1 MSSRGKVDNP
11 EVRQRLAPDSHLAHF
26 FFLIGIACRVR
37 RAYDGTNVPLAGQ
50 SLGKDEAMDMLKKT
64 LNPVTSRRRLL
75 KGSVATAGAS
85 AAAVLGLV
93 KEAKADHAIPD
104 WLKVPGEVVRGY
116 GQPAATEA
124 DVKRALIQ
132 LYKDLAP
139 AYSFS
144 GTPLQKL
151 RGTITPNGLHFE
163 VHHGGRPALDPAQ
176 HRLMIHGLVD
186 RPLEFDL
193 AALERYPM
201 ISRIHFIEC
210 AGNTFFNA
218 VFEEPQQLG
227 CDMLHGLVS
236 NSEWTGIPLRV
247 LLEEA
252 GIRKEA
258 KWVVA
263 IGNDAPNI
271 ARSIP
276 LENIMG
282 DGILA
287 LYQNGERIRPE
298 QGYPMRLVLPGYE
311 GNMNIKWITSL
322 QVSSGPAYTK
332 DESGEYTDILADGKA
347 IEFSFTIGV
356 KSIITHPSGTMS
368 MTGPGLYEISGLAWS
383 GLGKVVRVEVSAD
396 GGATWANAE
405 LHEPILSRAMTGFS
419 TAWRWDGAPATLM
432 SRAHDE
438 VGYEQPTRAD
448 WKKRYSPSNYN
459 HYNAIQAW
467 LITDKGA
474 VQNVYS

>member
-1 MSSRGKVDNP
+1 M
-11 EVRQRLAPDSHLAHF
+11 
-26 FFLIGIACRVR
+26 
-37 RAYDGTNVPLAGQ
+37 
-50 SLGKDEAMDMLKKT
+50 
-64 LNPVTSRRRLL
+64 
-75 KGSVATAGAS
+75 ATAAAS
-85 AAAVLGLV
+85 AAAALGLV
-93 KEAKADHAIPD
+93 KEAKAEHAIPD

-176 HRLMIHGLVD
+176 HRLMIYGLVD

-193 AALERYPM
+193 AALERYPVRSRAS
-201 ISRIHFIEC
+201 ISL
-210 AGNTFFNA
+210 NA
-218 VFEEPQQLG
+218 QVIPFS
-227 CDMLHGLVS
+227 MLSSRSPNNWAVTCCTGS
-236 NSEWTGIPLRV
+236 SQTPNGPGIPLRV

-263 IGNDAPNI
+263 IGNDAPNL

-276 LENIMG
+276 LEKIMG

-322 QVSSGPAYTK
+322 QVTSGPAYTK
-332 DESGEYTDILADGKA
+332 DELGEYTDILADGKA

-383 GLGKVVRVEVSAD
+383 GLGKVARVEVSAD

-405 LHEPILSRAMTGFS
+405 LHEPILSRAMIAFS
-419 TAWRWDGAPATLM
+419 TAWRWDGAPAI
-432 SRAHDE
+432 S
-438 VGYEQPTRAD
+438 
-448 WKKRYSPSNYN
+448 
-459 HYNAIQAW
+459 
-467 LITDKGA
+467 
-474 VQNVYS
+474 